1 MVEGEEDSGAPC
13 SMVVGAKKKV
23 KTKEMKKTFSFILE
37 LKDLSSKEY
46 NEFNWLDLVAQEEEK
61 SKRVLFPAN
70 DLQDDEE
77 CKALARK
84 YEAKYGVEAIKKKKK
99 VRKLDDYAD
108 LGYGYDSNDPFIDN
122 SDVYDEIVPRDV
134 TTAYGGFYVNSG
146 PLEFK
151 ERESANEES
160 DPDTSKNIL
169 SVPSTT
175 KKRKRP
181 KKDIESNTPMSS
193 KTQELPSKK
202 INRKETNSK
211 SSNRSKKR
219 NLDGNVTKNSKANNN
234 SDKPKKKA
242 KKVIKV
248 STPGSE
254 TVKKIE
260 NNSEVQDTQLQ
271 LLAATVKETIK
282 NIPLPSKNNVSS
294 TTSSTPTANSLSVN
308 SPTTQSLTPSTTSS
322 SAKSKK
328 SHSSANKV
336 SSKKQHPLSQP
347 NFDVNSYSDGLKVKS
362 TAEQLNVLAKS
373 SAISVTKQSVSG
385 GGSKN
390 SQSYVD
396 VINSIT
402 GSNSKTLNEAAKSYL
417 EFANALAVATS
428 ASQNSYPNHI
438 VSPSVAT
445 ASKQL
450 PGSVTVES
458 LSHKG
463 KSPKV
468 QVPNKSLSPMSRS
481 GGIKS
486 STSHSNNSDI
496 NSVSIQSMPGKQ
508 MQQHFKSSSP
518 HVTIT
523 KSSNANISS
532 SSKDENNKS
541 KDENL
546 KLKWFEDE
554 KKKQSIKQDQIKK
567 LQSPPQNANPF
578 SLDQC
583 KNANNSDNPK
593 QFQEHLHKPDQE
605 KVRQQLKLEQE
616 TQRQIKQDQERQRQ
630 QVKQEQEKH
639 RQRQQQI
646 SLEKEKQRQQQIK
659 QDQELQIQQKIKQEQ
674 ERQRQHQ
681 LKQEQE
687 RQRQQQLKQEQE
699 RQRQQQLKQEQE
711 RQRQQQLKQEQE
723 RQRQQQLKQEQER
736 QLKQEQERQ
745 RQQQLKQEQERQR
758 QQQLKQEQERQR
770 QQQLKQEQERQLKQ
784 EQERQ
789 RQHQLKQEQERQ
801 RQHQLKQEQERQRQ
815 QQLKQEQERQRQQQ
829 IKQEQERQRQQQ
841 LKQEQERKRQQQIK
855 HEQERK
861 LQQQIIQ
868 EHERQLQQQLKQEQ
882 ERQRQISLEKERQ
895 RQQQIKEHER
905 QRQQQLKQDQERQR
919 QFQQQQHQEI
929 FKQQQMQIHQE
940 QVQQQFLLQ
949 QTASPFMVQSPNYGN
964 SVPASS
970 SSKTSN
976 SLSFMQQ
983 PPSQS
988 VSQMLPTIPCS
999 ISPSYSADTQQQQI
1013 FVSPQNSVISGLHIT
1028 SPPPSATNS
1037 TTFYVPK

>member
-234 SDKPKKKA
+234 SDKPKKK
-242 KKVIKV
+242 KPK
-248 STPGSE
+248 
-254 TVKKIE
+254 
-260 NNSEVQDTQLQ
+260 NEVQDTQLQ

-532 SSKDENNKS
+532 SN
-541 KDENL
+541 
-546 KLKWFEDE
+546 
-554 KKKQSIKQDQIKK
+554 QIKK

-736 QLKQEQERQ
+736 QLKQEQEQ
-745 RQQQLKQEQERQR
+745 
-758 QQQLKQEQERQR
+758 
-770 QQQLKQEQERQLKQ
+770 QERQLKQ

-983 PPSQS
+983 PPLLNQFLKCF
-988 VSQMLPTIPCS
+988 LPFHVVYHPHIVLTPNS
-999 ISPSYSADTQQQQI
+999 SKSL
-1013 FVSPQNSVISGLHIT
+1013 FHLKNSVISGLHIT

>member
-242 KKVIKV
+242 KKILQHSPLHHQQHRHQPNRKRVI
-248 STPGSE
+248 
-254 TVKKIE
+254 
-260 NNSEVQDTQLQ
+260 
-271 LLAATVKETIK
+271 LLRIK
-282 NIPLPSKNNVSS
+282 FPL
-294 TTSSTPTANSLSVN
+294 
-308 SPTTQSLTPSTTSS
+308 
-322 SAKSKK
+322 
-328 SHSSANKV
+328 
-336 SSKKQHPLSQP
+336 KKQHPLSQP

-616 TQRQIKQDQERQRQ
+616 KQRQIKQDQERQRQ
-630 QVKQEQEKH
+630 QLKQEQEKH

-736 QLKQEQERQ
+736 
-745 RQQQLKQEQERQR
+745 QLKQEQERQR

-895 RQQQIKEHER
+895 RQQQIKQEHER